1 MIRGGLGACPPLKP
15 HHALDCGFASLVNSS
30 TERIGCDDNS
40 AIIQLSGIHY
50 IFVPRSRCFLHLKTK
65 QVFLLQTV
73 LLLCPVPIL
82 RSNLIKTWNLEQLYH
97 YHTLNFIFKYYISAF
112 SIYKLNEKVLLQ
124 KIISMRSETILVLKA
139 SKVQRTAGLLGG
151 IRDLSL
157 IPCGKGRIFSIFQQI
172 CLLRLLEGI

>member
-97 YHTLNFIFKYYISAF
+97 HTLNFIFKYYIF
-112 SIYKLNEKVLLQ
+112 CFLYI
-124 KIISMRSETILVLKA
+124 
-139 SKVQRTAGLLGG
+139 
-151 IRDLSL
+151 
-157 IPCGKGRIFSIFQQI
+157 
-172 CLLRLLEGI
+172 